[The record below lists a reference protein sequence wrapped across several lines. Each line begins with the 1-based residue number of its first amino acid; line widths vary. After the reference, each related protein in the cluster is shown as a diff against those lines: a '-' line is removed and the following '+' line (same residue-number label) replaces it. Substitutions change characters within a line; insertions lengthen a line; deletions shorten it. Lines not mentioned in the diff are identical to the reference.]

1 MFPGEATV
9 SKMESV
15 PEPTFVT
22 VCPFI
27 VNVPFLIPYRLV
39 PPHEPSPVISTSL
52 NMASKLLAV
61 FVQMIAPAPPT
72 PSPSKYSLRVAIP
85 VLG

>member
-1 MFPGEATV
+1 
-9 SKMESV
+9 MESV

-27 VNVPFLIPYRLV
+27 VNVPYLIPYRLV

-52 NMASKLLAV
+52 NMAS
-61 FVQMIAPAPPT
+61 
-72 PSPSKYSLRVAIP
+72 
-85 VLG
+85 

>member
-1 MFPGEATV
+1 MFELSPFSCAPDWARTCPLFATMFPGEATG

-27 VNVPFLIPYRLV
+27 VNVPYLIPYRLV

-52 NMASKLLAV
+52 NMS
-61 FVQMIAPAPPT
+61 
-72 PSPSKYSLRVAIP
+72 S
-85 VLG
+85 

>member
-1 MFPGEATV
+1 MFELSPFSFPPDCTRTCPLFATMFPGEATV
-9 SKMESV
+9 LKMENV

-27 VNVPFLIPYRLV
+27 VNVPYLIPYRLV

-52 NMASKLLAV
+52 NMS
-61 FVQMIAPAPPT
+61 
-72 PSPSKYSLRVAIP
+72 S
-85 VLG
+85 